1 MIQDS
6 IKQLISKKSLTK
18 TQAQQV
24 MNEIMSGEVT
34 GSQFGAFVTS
44 LMLKGE
50 TADEIAGLATSMREH
65 SLKVSVNE
73 KIILD
78 TCGTGGDNSN
88 TFNISTASAL
98 ILAGCGV
105 KIAKHGNR
113 AMSGKS
119 GSADVLEQL
128 GVNINLSPESVSK
141 CIQETNFGFMFAQ
154 IFHPSMK
161 FAAAPRKELGIKTV
175 FNILGPLTNPANANH
190 QIIGVYSPSVGN
202 LMAEVL
208 KILGSSRA
216 MIVHSADGIDE
227 ISLWDKTKIWE
238 LKNNEISNYEITHED
253 FGLNKINISELKVS
267 SPEES
272 VKIIQNI
279 LSGEK
284 SAARDVALA
293 NAAAGLLIAGKVDS
307 LIKGVEMAKKSIDSG
322 NALNQLNKLIQISN
336 ELQ

>member
-50 TADEIAGLATSMREH
+50 TANEVAGLATSMREH
-65 SLKVSVNE
+65 SLKVSVSE

-88 TFNISTASAL
+88 TFNISTASGL
-98 ILAGCGV
+98 ILAGCGL

-113 AMSGKS
+113 AMSGNS
-119 GSADVLEQL
+119 GSADVLERL
-128 GVNINLSPESVSK
+128 GVKINLSPKGVSK

-154 IFHPSMK
+154 IYHPSMK
-161 FAAAPRKELGIKTV
+161 FAAGPRKELGIKTV

-190 QIIGVYSPSVGN
+190 QIIGVYNPSVGN

-216 MIVHSADGIDE
+216 MVVHSADGIDE
-227 ISLWDKTKIWE
+227 ISLWDKTNIWE
-238 LKNNEISNYEITHED
+238 LKNNEISNYEVTHKN
-253 FGLNKINISELKVS
+253 FGLNQIDINELKVN

-279 LSGEK
+279 LSGKK
-284 SAARDVALA
+284 SAARDVVLA
-293 NAAAGLLIAGKVDS
+293 NAAAGLLIAGKVDN
-307 LIKGVEMAKKSIDSG
+307 LIEGVEIAQKSIDSG
-322 NALNQLNKLIQISN
+322 NASKQLNKLIKISN
-336 ELQ
+336 KLE

>member
-1 MIQDS
+1 
-6 IKQLISKKSLTK
+6 
-18 TQAQQV
+18 

-50 TADEIAGLATSMREH
+50 TANEVAGLATSMREH
-65 SLKVSVNE
+65 SLKVSVSE

-88 TFNISTASAL
+88 TFNISTASGL
-98 ILAGCGV
+98 ILAGCGL

-113 AMSGKS
+113 AMSGNS
-119 GSADVLEQL
+119 GSADVLERL
-128 GVNINLSPESVSK
+128 GVKINLSPKGVSK

-154 IFHPSMK
+154 IYHPSMK
-161 FAAAPRKELGIKTV
+161 FAAGPRKELGIKTV

-216 MIVHSADGIDE
+216 MVVHSADGIDE
-227 ISLWDKTKIWE
+227 ISLWDKTNIWE
-238 LKNNEISNYEITHED
+238 LKNNEISNYEVTHEN
-253 FGLNKINISELKVS
+253 FGLNQIDIDELKVN

-279 LSGEK
+279 LSGKK
-284 SAARDVALA
+284 SAARDVVLA
-293 NAAAGLLIAGKVDS
+293 NAAAGLLIAGKVDN
-307 LIKGVEMAKKSIDSG
+307 LIKGVEIAQKSIDSG
-322 NALNQLNKLIQISN
+322 NASKQLNKLIKISN
-336 ELQ
+336 KLE

>member
-50 TADEIAGLATSMREH
+50 TADEVAGLATSMREH

-88 TFNISTASAL
+88 TFNISTASGL
-98 ILAGCGV
+98 ILAGCGL

-238 LKNNEISNYEITHED
+238 LKNNEISNYEITHEN
-253 FGLNKINISELKVS
+253 FGLNKINISELKVD

-279 LSGEK
+279 LSGGK

-336 ELQ
+336 KLQ

>member
-6 IKQLISKKSLTK
+6 IKQLISKKSLTQS
-18 TQAQQV
+18 QAQQV

-50 TADEIAGLATSMREH
+50 TPEEVAGLALSMREH
-65 SLKVSVNE
+65 SLKVPINE
-73 KIILD
+73 KMILD

-88 TFNISTASAL
+88 TFNISTASGL
-98 ILAGCGV
+98 VLAGCGL

-113 AMSGKS
+113 AMSGNS
-119 GSADVLEQL
+119 GSADVLEHL
-128 GVNINLSPESVSK
+128 GVKIDLSPESVSK

-161 FAAAPRKELGIKTV
+161 FAAGPRKELGIKTV
-175 FNILGPLTNPANANH
+175 FNILGPLTNPANATH
-190 QIIGVYSPSVGN
+190 QIIGVFSPSVGN

-208 KILGSSRA
+208 KILGSPRA

-238 LKNNEISNYEITHED
+238 LKNNEISNYEITHKD
-253 FGLNKINISELKVS
+253 FGLNKININELKVN
-267 SPEES
+267 SPQES
-272 VKIIQNI
+272 AKIIQNI
-279 LSGEK
+279 LSGDQ
-284 SAARDVALA
+284 SAARDVVLA
-293 NAAAGLLIAGKVDS
+293 NSAAALLMAGQVENLLEGVD
-307 LIKGVEMAKKSIDSG
+307 MAQKSIESG
-322 NALNQLNKLIQISN
+322 NALNQLNKLIQVSN

>member
-50 TADEIAGLATSMREH
+50 TANEVAGLATSMREH
-65 SLKVSVNE
+65 SLKVSVSE

-88 TFNISTASAL
+88 TFNISTASGL
-98 ILAGCGV
+98 ILAGCGL

-113 AMSGKS
+113 AMSGNS
-119 GSADVLEQL
+119 GSADVLERL
-128 GVNINLSPESVSK
+128 GVKINLSPKGVSK

-154 IFHPSMK
+154 IYHPSMK
-161 FAAAPRKELGIKTV
+161 FAAGPRKELGIKTV

-216 MIVHSADGIDE
+216 MVVHSADGIDE
-227 ISLWDKTKIWE
+227 ISLWDKTNIWE
-238 LKNNEISNYEITHED
+238 LKNNEISNYEVTHKN
-253 FGLNKINISELKVS
+253 FGLNQIDINELKVN

-279 LSGEK
+279 LSGKK
-284 SAARDVALA
+284 SAARDVVLA
-293 NAAAGLLIAGKVDS
+293 NAAAGLLIAGKVDN
-307 LIKGVEMAKKSIDSG
+307 LIKGVEIAQKSIDSG
-322 NALNQLNKLIQISN
+322 NASKQLNKLIKISN
-336 ELQ
+336 KLE

>member
-24 MNEIMSGEVT
+24 MNEIMSGEVP

-50 TADEIAGLATSMREH
+50 TADEVAGLATSMREH

-88 TFNISTASAL
+88 TFNISTASGL
-98 ILAGCGV
+98 ILAGCGL

-238 LKNNEISNYEITHED
+238 LKNNEISNYEITHEN
-253 FGLNKINISELKVS
+253 FGLNKINISELKVD

-279 LSGEK
+279 LSGGK

-293 NAAAGLLIAGKVDS
+293 NAAAGLLIAGKIDS

-336 ELQ
+336 KLQ

>member
-50 TADEIAGLATSMREH
+50 TANEVAGLATSMREH
-65 SLKVSVNE
+65 SLKVSVSE

-88 TFNISTASAL
+88 TFNISTASGL
-98 ILAGCGV
+98 ILAGCGL

-113 AMSGKS
+113 AMSGNS
-119 GSADVLEQL
+119 GSADVLERL
-128 GVNINLSPESVSK
+128 GVKINLSPKGVSK

-154 IFHPSMK
+154 IYHPSMK
-161 FAAAPRKELGIKTV
+161 FAAGPRKELGIKTV

-216 MIVHSADGIDE
+216 MVVHSADGIDE
-227 ISLWDKTKIWE
+227 ISLWDKTNIWE
-238 LKNNEISNYEITHED
+238 LKNNEISNYEVTHEN
-253 FGLNKINISELKVS
+253 FGLNQIDIDELKVN

-279 LSGEK
+279 LSGKK
-284 SAARDVALA
+284 SAARDVVLA
-293 NAAAGLLIAGKVDS
+293 NAAAGLLIAGKVDN
-307 LIKGVEMAKKSIDSG
+307 LIEGVEIAQKSIDSG
-322 NALNQLNKLIQISN
+322 NASKQLNKLIKISN
-336 ELQ
+336 KLE

>member
-50 TADEIAGLATSMREH
+50 TANEVAGLATSMREH
-65 SLKVSVNE
+65 SLKVSVSE

-88 TFNISTASAL
+88 TFNISTASGL
-98 ILAGCGV
+98 ILAGCGL

-113 AMSGKS
+113 AMSGNS
-119 GSADVLEQL
+119 GSADVLERL
-128 GVNINLSPESVSK
+128 GVKINLSPKGVSK

-154 IFHPSMK
+154 IYHPSMK
-161 FAAAPRKELGIKTV
+161 FAAGPRKELGIKTV

-216 MIVHSADGIDE
+216 MVVHSADGIDE
-227 ISLWDKTKIWE
+227 ISLWDKTNIWE
-238 LKNNEISNYEITHED
+238 LKNNEISNYEVTHEN
-253 FGLNKINISELKVS
+253 FGLNQIDIDELKVN

-279 LSGEK
+279 LSGKK
-284 SAARDVALA
+284 SAARDVVLA
-293 NAAAGLLIAGKVDS
+293 NAAAGLLIAGKVDN
-307 LIKGVEMAKKSIDSG
+307 LIKGVEIAQKSIDSG
-322 NALNQLNKLIQISN
+322 NASKQLNKLIKISN
-336 ELQ
+336 KLE

>member
-50 TADEIAGLATSMREH
+50 TANEVAGLATSMREH
-65 SLKVSVNE
+65 SLKVSVSE

-88 TFNISTASAL
+88 TFNISTASGL
-98 ILAGCGV
+98 ILAGCGL

-113 AMSGKS
+113 AMSGNS
-119 GSADVLEQL
+119 GSADVLERL
-128 GVNINLSPESVSK
+128 GVKINLSPKGVSK

-154 IFHPSMK
+154 IYHPSMK
-161 FAAAPRKELGIKTV
+161 FAAGPRKELGIKTV
-175 FNILGPLTNPANANH
+175 FNILGPLTNPAHANH

-216 MIVHSADGIDE
+216 MVVHSADGIDE
-227 ISLWDKTKIWE
+227 ISLWEKTNIWE
-238 LKNNEISNYEITHED
+238 LKNNEISNYEVTHKN
-253 FGLNKINISELKVS
+253 FGLNQIDINELKVN

-279 LSGEK
+279 LSGKK
-284 SAARDVALA
+284 SAARDVVLA
-293 NAAAGLLIAGKVDS
+293 NAAAGLLIAGKVDN
-307 LIKGVEMAKKSIDSG
+307 LIEGVEIAQKSIDSG
-322 NALNQLNKLIQISN
+322 NASKQLNKLIKISN
-336 ELQ
+336 KLE

>member
-44 LMLKGE
+44 LILKGE
-50 TADEIAGLATSMREH
+50 TANEVAGLATSMREH
-65 SLKVSVNE
+65 SLKVSVSE

-88 TFNISTASAL
+88 TFNISTASGL
-98 ILAGCGV
+98 ILAGCGL

-113 AMSGKS
+113 AMSGNS
-119 GSADVLEQL
+119 GSADVLERL
-128 GVNINLSPESVSK
+128 GVKINLSPKGVSK

-154 IFHPSMK
+154 IYHPSMK
-161 FAAAPRKELGIKTV
+161 FAAGPRKELGIKTV

-216 MIVHSADGIDE
+216 MVVHSADGIDE
-227 ISLWDKTKIWE
+227 ISLWDKTNIWE
-238 LKNNEISNYEITHED
+238 LKNNEISNYEVTHEN
-253 FGLNKINISELKVS
+253 FGLNQIDINELKVN

-279 LSGEK
+279 LSGKK
-284 SAARDVALA
+284 SAARDVVLA
-293 NAAAGLLIAGKVDS
+293 NAAAGLLIAGKVDN
-307 LIKGVEMAKKSIDSG
+307 LIKGVEIAQKSIDSG
-322 NALNQLNKLIQISN
+322 NASNQLNKLIKISN
-336 ELQ
+336 KLE

>member
-6 IKQLISKKSLTK
+6 IKQLVSKKSLTK

-34 GSQFGAFVTS
+34 GAQFGAFVTS

-50 TADEIAGLATSMREH
+50 TAEEVAGLATSMREH
-65 SLKVSVNE
+65 SLKVSISE

-88 TFNISTASAL
+88 TFNISTASGL
-98 ILAGCGV
+98 ILAGCGL

-113 AMSGKS
+113 AMSGNS

-128 GVNINLSPESVSK
+128 GVNINLSPKSVSK

-161 FAAAPRKELGIKTV
+161 FAAGPRKELGIKTV

-190 QIIGVYSPSVGN
+190 QIIGVYSPSVGC

-238 LKNNEISNYEITHED
+238 LKNNEINNYEITHEN
-253 FGLNKINISELKVS
+253 FGLNKININELKVD

-272 VKIIQNI
+272 VKIIKNI
-279 LSGEK
+279 LSGDK
-284 SAARDVALA
+284 SAARDVVLA
-293 NAAAGLLIAGKVDS
+293 NAAAGLMIAGKAET
-307 LIKGVEMAKKSIDSG
+307 LIKGVEIAKKSIESG
-322 NALNQLNKLIQISN
+322 SALNQLNKLIQISN

>member
-50 TADEIAGLATSMREH
+50 TANEVAGLATSMRKH
-65 SLKVSVNE
+65 SLKVSVSE

-88 TFNISTASAL
+88 TFNISTASGL
-98 ILAGCGV
+98 ILAGCGL

-113 AMSGKS
+113 AMSGNS
-119 GSADVLEQL
+119 GSADVLERL
-128 GVNINLSPESVSK
+128 GVKINLSPKGVSK

-154 IFHPSMK
+154 IYHPSMK
-161 FAAAPRKELGIKTV
+161 FAAGPRKELGIKTV

-216 MIVHSADGIDE
+216 MVVHSADGIDE
-227 ISLWDKTKIWE
+227 ISLWDKTNIWE
-238 LKNNEISNYEITHED
+238 LKNNEISNYEVTHEN
-253 FGLNKINISELKVS
+253 FGLNQIDIDELKVN

-279 LSGEK
+279 LSGKK
-284 SAARDVALA
+284 SAARDVVLA
-293 NAAAGLLIAGKVDS
+293 NAAAGLLIAGKVDN
-307 LIKGVEMAKKSIDSG
+307 LIKGVEIAQKSIDSG
-322 NALNQLNKLIQISN
+322 NASKQLNKLIKISN
-336 ELQ
+336 KLE

>member
-98 ILAGCGV
+98 ILAGCGL

-190 QIIGVYSPSVGN
+190 QIIGVYNPSVGN

>member
-50 TADEIAGLATSMREH
+50 TANEVAGLATSMREH
-65 SLKVSVNE
+65 SLKVSVSE

-88 TFNISTASAL
+88 TFNISTASGL
-98 ILAGCGV
+98 ILAGCGL

-113 AMSGKS
+113 AMSGNS
-119 GSADVLEQL
+119 GSADVLEKL
-128 GVNINLSPESVSK
+128 GVKINLSPKGVSK

-154 IFHPSMK
+154 IYHPSMK
-161 FAAAPRKELGIKTV
+161 FAAGPRKELGIKTV

-216 MIVHSADGIDE
+216 MVVHSADGIDE
-227 ISLWDKTKIWE
+227 ISLWDKTNIWE
-238 LKNNEISNYEITHED
+238 LKNNEISNYEVTHKN
-253 FGLNKINISELKVS
+253 FGLNQIDINELKVN

-279 LSGEK
+279 LSGKK
-284 SAARDVALA
+284 SAARDVVLA
-293 NAAAGLLIAGKVDS
+293 NAAAGLLIAGKVDN
-307 LIKGVEMAKKSIDSG
+307 LIEGVEIAQKSIDSG
-322 NALNQLNKLIQISN
+322 NASKQLNKLIKISN
-336 ELQ
+336 KLE

>member
-24 MNEIMSGEVT
+24 MNEIMSGKVT

-50 TADEIAGLATSMREH
+50 TADEVAGLATSMREH

-88 TFNISTASAL
+88 TFNISTASGL
-98 ILAGCGV
+98 ILAGCGL

-238 LKNNEISNYEITHED
+238 LKNNEISNYEITHEN
-253 FGLNKINISELKVS
+253 FGLNKININELKVD

-293 NAAAGLLIAGKVDS
+293 NAAAGLLIAGKVDN
-307 LIKGVEMAKKSIDSG
+307 LIKGVEIAKKSIDSG

>member
-50 TADEIAGLATSMREH
+50 TANEVAGLATSMREH
-65 SLKVSVNE
+65 SLKVSVSE

-88 TFNISTASAL
+88 TFNISTASGL
-98 ILAGCGV
+98 ILAGCGL

-113 AMSGKS
+113 AMSGNS
-119 GSADVLEQL
+119 GSADVLERL
-128 GVNINLSPESVSK
+128 GVKINLSPKGVSK

-154 IFHPSMK
+154 IYHPSMK
-161 FAAAPRKELGIKTV
+161 FAAGPRKELGIKTV

-190 QIIGVYSPSVGN
+190 QIIGVYRPSVGN

-216 MIVHSADGIDE
+216 MVVHSADGIDE
-227 ISLWDKTKIWE
+227 ISLWDKTNIWE
-238 LKNNEISNYEITHED
+238 LKNNEISNYEVTHKN
-253 FGLNKINISELKVS
+253 FGLNQIDINELKVN

-279 LSGEK
+279 LSGKK
-284 SAARDVALA
+284 SAARDVVLA
-293 NAAAGLLIAGKVDS
+293 NAAAGLLIAGKVDN
-307 LIKGVEMAKKSIDSG
+307 LIEGVEIAQKSIDSG
-322 NALNQLNKLIQISN
+322 NASKQLNKLIKISN
-336 ELQ
+336 KLE

>member
-1 MIQDS
+1 
-6 IKQLISKKSLTK
+6 
-18 TQAQQV
+18 

-50 TADEIAGLATSMREH
+50 TANEVAGLATSMREH
-65 SLKVSVNE
+65 SLKVSVSE

-88 TFNISTASAL
+88 TFNISTAAGL
-98 ILAGCGV
+98 ILAGCGL

-113 AMSGKS
+113 AMSGNS
-119 GSADVLEQL
+119 GSADVLERL
-128 GVNINLSPESVSK
+128 GVKINLSPKGVSK

-154 IFHPSMK
+154 IYHPSMK
-161 FAAAPRKELGIKTV
+161 FAAGPRKELGIKTV

-216 MIVHSADGIDE
+216 MVVHSADGIDE
-227 ISLWDKTKIWE
+227 ISLWDKTNIWE
-238 LKNNEISNYEITHED
+238 LKNNEISNYEVTHKN
-253 FGLNKINISELKVS
+253 FGLNQIDINELKVN

-279 LSGEK
+279 LSGKK
-284 SAARDVALA
+284 SAARDVVLA
-293 NAAAGLLIAGKVDS
+293 NAAAGLLIAGKVDN
-307 LIKGVEMAKKSIDSG
+307 LIEGVEIAQKSIDSG
-322 NALNQLNKLIQISN
+322 NASKQLNKLIKISN
-336 ELQ
+336 KLE

>member
-50 TADEIAGLATSMREH
+50 TANEVAGLATSMRKH
-65 SLKVSVNE
+65 SLKVSVSE

-88 TFNISTASAL
+88 TFNISTASGL
-98 ILAGCGV
+98 ILAGCGL

-113 AMSGKS
+113 AMSGNS
-119 GSADVLEQL
+119 GSADVLERL
-128 GVNINLSPESVSK
+128 GVKINLSPKGVSK

-154 IFHPSMK
+154 IYHPSMK
-161 FAAAPRKELGIKTV
+161 FAAGPRKELGIKTV

-216 MIVHSADGIDE
+216 MVVHSADGIDE
-227 ISLWDKTKIWE
+227 ISLWNKTNIWE
-238 LKNNEISNYEITHED
+238 LKNNEISNYEVTHEN
-253 FGLNKINISELKVS
+253 FGLNQIDIDELKVN

-279 LSGEK
+279 LSGKK
-284 SAARDVALA
+284 SAARDVVLA
-293 NAAAGLLIAGKVDS
+293 NAAAGLLIAGKVDN
-307 LIKGVEMAKKSIDSG
+307 LIKGVEIAQKSIDSG
-322 NALNQLNKLIQISN
+322 NASKQLNKLIKISN
-336 ELQ
+336 KLE

>member
-50 TADEIAGLATSMREH
+50 TANEVAGLATSMREH
-65 SLKVSVNE
+65 SLKVSVSE

-88 TFNISTASAL
+88 TFNISTACGL
-98 ILAGCGV
+98 ILGGCGL

-113 AMSGKS
+113 AMSGNS
-119 GSADVLEQL
+119 GSADVLERL
-128 GVNINLSPESVSK
+128 GVKINLSPKGVSK
-141 CIQETNFGFMFAQ
+141 CIQETNIGFMFAQ
-154 IFHPSMK
+154 IYHPSMK
-161 FAAAPRKELGIKTV
+161 FAAGPRKELGIKTV

-216 MIVHSADGIDE
+216 MVVHSADGIDE
-227 ISLWDKTKIWE
+227 ISLWDKTNIWE
-238 LKNNEISNYEITHED
+238 LKNNEISNYEVTHKN
-253 FGLNKINISELKVS
+253 FGLNQIDINELKVN

-279 LSGEK
+279 LSGKK
-284 SAARDVALA
+284 SAARDVVLA
-293 NAAAGLLIAGKVDS
+293 NAAAGLLIAGKVDN
-307 LIKGVEMAKKSIDSG
+307 LIEGVEIAQKSIDSG
-322 NALNQLNKLIQISN
+322 NASKQLNKLIKISN
-336 ELQ
+336 KLE

>member
-50 TADEIAGLATSMREH
+50 TANEVAGLATSMREH
-65 SLKVSVNE
+65 SLKVSVSE

-88 TFNISTASAL
+88 TFNISTASGL
-98 ILAGCGV
+98 ILAGCGL

-113 AMSGKS
+113 AMSGNS
-119 GSADVLEQL
+119 GSADVLERL
-128 GVNINLSPESVSK
+128 GVKINLSPKGVSK

-154 IFHPSMK
+154 IYHPSMK
-161 FAAAPRKELGIKTV
+161 FAAGPRKELGIKTV
-175 FNILGPLTNPANANH
+175 FNILGPLTNPAHANH

-216 MIVHSADGIDE
+216 MVVHSADGIDE
-227 ISLWDKTKIWE
+227 ISLWDKTNIWE
-238 LKNNEISNYEITHED
+238 LKNNEISNYEVTHKN
-253 FGLNKINISELKVS
+253 FGLNQIDINELKVN

-279 LSGEK
+279 LSGKK
-284 SAARDVALA
+284 SAARDVVLA
-293 NAAAGLLIAGKVDS
+293 NAAAGLLIAGKVDN
-307 LIKGVEMAKKSIDSG
+307 LIEGVEIAQKSIDSG
-322 NALNQLNKLIQISN
+322 NASKQLNKLIKISN
-336 ELQ
+336 KLE

>member
-18 TQAQQV
+18 TQAQHV

-50 TADEIAGLATSMREH
+50 TADEVAGLATSMREH

-88 TFNISTASAL
+88 TFNISTASGL
-98 ILAGCGV
+98 ILAGCGL

-238 LKNNEISNYEITHED
+238 LKNNEISNYEITHEN
-253 FGLNKINISELKVS
+253 FGLNKININELKVD

-293 NAAAGLLIAGKVDS
+293 NAAAGLLIAGKVDN
-307 LIKGVEMAKKSIDSG
+307 LIKGVEIAKKSIDSG

>member
-88 TFNISTASAL
+88 TFNISTASGL
-98 ILAGCGV
+98 ILAGCGL

-190 QIIGVYSPSVGN
+190 QIIGVYNPSVGN

>member
-50 TADEIAGLATSMREH
+50 TANEVAGLATSMREH
-65 SLKVSVNE
+65 SLKVSVSE

-88 TFNISTASAL
+88 TFNISTASGL
-98 ILAGCGV
+98 ILAGCGL

-113 AMSGKS
+113 AMSGNS
-119 GSADVLEQL
+119 GSADVLERL
-128 GVNINLSPESVSK
+128 GVKINLSPKGVSK

-154 IFHPSMK
+154 IYHPSMK
-161 FAAAPRKELGIKTV
+161 FAAGPRKELGIKTV

-216 MIVHSADGIDE
+216 MVVHSADGIDE
-227 ISLWDKTKIWE
+227 ISLWDKTNIWE
-238 LKNNEISNYEITHED
+238 LKNNEISNYEVTHKN
-253 FGLNKINISELKVS
+253 FGLNQIDINELKVN

-279 LSGEK
+279 LSGKK
-284 SAARDVALA
+284 SAARDVVLA
-293 NAAAGLLIAGKVDS
+293 NAAAGLLIAGKVDN
-307 LIKGVEMAKKSIDSG
+307 LIEGVEIAQKSIDSG
-322 NALNQLNKLIQISN
+322 NASKQLNKLNKISN
-336 ELQ
+336 KLE

>member
-50 TADEIAGLATSMREH
+50 TANEVAGVATSMREH
-65 SLKVSVNE
+65 SLKVSVSE

-88 TFNISTASAL
+88 TFNISTASGL
-98 ILAGCGV
+98 ILAGCGL

-113 AMSGKS
+113 AMSGNS
-119 GSADVLEQL
+119 GSADVLERL
-128 GVNINLSPESVSK
+128 GVKINLSPKGVSK

-154 IFHPSMK
+154 IYHPSMK
-161 FAAAPRKELGIKTV
+161 FAAGPRKELGIKTV

-216 MIVHSADGIDE
+216 MVVHSADGIDE
-227 ISLWDKTKIWE
+227 ISLWDKTNIWE
-238 LKNNEISNYEITHED
+238 LKNNEISNYEVTHEN
-253 FGLNKINISELKVS
+253 FGLNQIDIDELKVN

-279 LSGEK
+279 LSGKK
-284 SAARDVALA
+284 SAARDVVLA
-293 NAAAGLLIAGKVDS
+293 NAAAGLLIAGKVDN
-307 LIKGVEMAKKSIDSG
+307 LIKGVEIAQKSIDSG
-322 NALNQLNKLIQISN
+322 NASKQLNKLIKISN
-336 ELQ
+336 KLE

>member
-50 TADEIAGLATSMREH
+50 TANEVAGLATSMREH

-88 TFNISTASAL
+88 TFNISTASGL
-98 ILAGCGV
+98 ILAGCGL

-208 KILGSSRA
+208 KILGSCRA

-238 LKNNEISNYEITHED
+238 LKNNEINNYEITHEN
-253 FGLNKINISELKVS
+253 FGLNKININELKVD

-293 NAAAGLLIAGKVDS
+293 NAAAGLLIADKVDS

>member
-50 TADEIAGLATSMREH
+50 TANEVAGLATSMREH
-65 SLKVSVNE
+65 SLKVSVSE

-88 TFNISTASAL
+88 TFNISTASGL
-98 ILAGCGV
+98 ILAGCGL

-113 AMSGKS
+113 AMSGNS
-119 GSADVLEQL
+119 GSADVLERL
-128 GVNINLSPESVSK
+128 GVKINLSPKGVSK

-154 IFHPSMK
+154 IYHPSMK
-161 FAAAPRKELGIKTV
+161 FAAGPRKELGIKTV

-216 MIVHSADGIDE
+216 MVVHSADGIDE
-227 ISLWDKTKIWE
+227 ISLWD
-238 LKNNEISNYEITHED
+238 
-253 FGLNKINISELKVS
+253 
-267 SPEES
+267 
-272 VKIIQNI
+272 
-279 LSGEK
+279 
-284 SAARDVALA
+284 
-293 NAAAGLLIAGKVDS
+293 
-307 LIKGVEMAKKSIDSG
+307 
-322 NALNQLNKLIQISN
+322 
-336 ELQ
+336 

>member
-50 TADEIAGLATSMREH
+50 TANEVAGLATSMREH
-65 SLKVSVNE
+65 SLKVSVSE

-88 TFNISTASAL
+88 TFNISTASGL
-98 ILAGCGV
+98 ILAGCGL

-113 AMSGKS
+113 AMSGNS
-119 GSADVLEQL
+119 GSADVLERL
-128 GVNINLSPESVSK
+128 GVKINLSPKGVSK

-154 IFHPSMK
+154 IYHPSMK
-161 FAAAPRKELGIKTV
+161 FAAGPRKELGIKTV

-216 MIVHSADGIDE
+216 MVVHSADGIDE
-227 ISLWDKTKIWE
+227 ISLWDKTNIWE
-238 LKNNEISNYEITHED
+238 LKNNEISNYEVTHEN
-253 FGLNKINISELKVS
+253 FGLNQIDINELKVN

-279 LSGEK
+279 LSGKK
-284 SAARDVALA
+284 SAARDVVLA
-293 NAAAGLLIAGKVDS
+293 NAAAGLLIAGKVDN
-307 LIKGVEMAKKSIDSG
+307 LIEGVEIAQKSIDSG
-322 NALNQLNKLIQISN
+322 NASKQLNKLIKISN
-336 ELQ
+336 KLE

>member
-98 ILAGCGV
+98 ILAGCGL

-238 LKNNEISNYEITHED
+238 LKNNEISNYEITHEN
-253 FGLNKINISELKVS
+253 FGLNKINISELKVD

>member
-18 TQAQQV
+18 TQAQHV

-50 TADEIAGLATSMREH
+50 TANEVAGLATSMREH

-88 TFNISTASAL
+88 TFNISTASGL
-98 ILAGCGV
+98 ILAGCGL

-119 GSADVLEQL
+119 GSADVLEHL

-161 FAAAPRKELGIKTV
+161 FAAGPRKELGIKTV

-227 ISLWDKTKIWE
+227 ISLWDKTQIWE
-238 LKNNEISNYEITHED
+238 LKNNEISSYEVTNEN
-253 FGLNKINISELKVS
+253 FGLNKININELKVD

-307 LIKGVEMAKKSIDSG
+307 LIKGIEIAQKSIDSG

-336 ELQ
+336 ELE

>member
-18 TQAQQV
+18 TQAQHV

-50 TADEIAGLATSMREH
+50 TADEVAGLATSMREH

-88 TFNISTASAL
+88 TFNISTASGL
-98 ILAGCGV
+98 ILAGCGL

-238 LKNNEISNYEITHED
+238 LKNNEISNYEITHEN

>member
-18 TQAQQV
+18 TQAQHV

-50 TADEIAGLATSMREH
+50 TADEVAGLATSMREH

-88 TFNISTASAL
+88 TFNISTASGL
-98 ILAGCGV
+98 ILAGCGL

-238 LKNNEISNYEITHED
+238 LKNNEISNYEITHEN
-253 FGLNKINISELKVS
+253 FGLNKINSNELKVD
-267 SPEES
+267 SPKES

-307 LIKGVEMAKKSIDSG
+307 LIKGIEIAQKSIDSG